1 MAVHIRGATG
11 EFASRI
17 NGKFNPLLELD
28 ENGKPVLCDGKPIY
42 LKADGTDVC
51 IEYNFVSGGWQVKPG
66 HSRGKCVAWAS
77 ISSAGSIESCSTG
90 IWLVWNSQFKRFSQQ
105 PDIVI
110 LAASPPIQ
118 LEGATQEPSQTG
130 KKKRTDDA
138 EYVPLLDGIFDATE
152 LLHDRRPVYQRRRSA
167 PTKDLCEADWI
178 EYCAAKGEWQIK
190 RASHRSTGL
199 GFACVS
205 WSGNLEMCEETNW
218 RVWTG
223 SQYQQQHIV
232 VRAIEVAP
240 TKGPIHA
247 NPSASHESTV
257 FSSLG
262 GLLPTGFLN
271 FFGLS
276 QQDANTDANDDT
288 DASPPPAPAEDSKS
302 SFELESLLL
311 CNRR

>member
-1 MAVHIRGATG
+1 MAVHIRGASA

-17 NGKFNPLLELD
+17 NGKFNPLQELD
-28 ENGKPVLCDGKPIY
+28 EKGKPILCDGKPIY
-42 LKADGTDVC
+42 LKDDGTDVC
-51 IEYNFVSGGWQVKPG
+51 IEYNAVAGGWQVKPG
-66 HSRGKCVAWAS
+66 HARGKCVAWAS
-77 ISSAGSIESCSTG
+77 IASAGSIESCSTG
-90 IWLVWNSQFKRFSQQ
+90 IWLVWNSQFKRFSPQ

-110 LAASPPIQ
+110 LAASPAIQ

-130 KKKRTDDA
+130 KKKRKDDA

-152 LLHDRRPVYQRRRSA
+152 QLHDRRPVYQRRRSA
-167 PTKDLCEADWI
+167 PSKDLCEADWI
-178 EYCAAKGEWQIK
+178 EFCAAKREWQLK

-205 WSGNLEMCEETNW
+205 WFGNLEMCEETNW

-240 TKGPIHA
+240 TKGAGPI
-247 NPSASHESTV
+247 SASAASESSIL
-257 FSSLG
+257 SSLG
-262 GLLPTGFLN
+262 SLLPSGFLN
-271 FFGLS
+271 FLGWG
-276 QQDANTDANDDT
+276 QDANADADD
-288 DASPPPAPAEDSKS
+288 DLEDNPPPTAAEDPKS
-302 SFELESLLL
+302 FGLESFVL